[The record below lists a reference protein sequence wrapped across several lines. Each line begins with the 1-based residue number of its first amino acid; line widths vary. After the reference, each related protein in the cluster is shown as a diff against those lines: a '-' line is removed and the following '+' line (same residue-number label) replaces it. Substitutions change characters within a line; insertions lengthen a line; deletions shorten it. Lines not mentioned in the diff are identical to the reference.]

1 MKSRFCSILPDMT
14 SSNSLFSFIFILFYM
29 HYGLS
34 RNVVST
40 WSSGTGGSG
49 LFGSLSFAALTTAG
63 LSARKTVLLMLI
75 IPVLL
80 AVTFFLILDH
90 EKRRVRTDVITD
102 RLVIFF
108 C

>member
-1 MKSRFCSILPDMT
+1 
-14 SSNSLFSFIFILFYM
+14 
-29 HYGLS
+29 
-34 RNVVST
+34 
-40 WSSGTGGSG
+40 
-49 LFGSLSFAALTTAG
+49 LTTAG

-108 C
+108 Y